1 VSISKAVEAV
11 VVCVCAL
18 SFALMS
24 LAICMLLITGNGLV
38 HHDAMSF
45 WTAGQLFAHGKN
57 PYDAAE
63 TLRIQR
69 EAGLGSTYD
78 PLILRNPPFALP
90 LVVPLGYLSQ
100 RWATLVWSALLLAAF
115 ALSVRLLWD
124 VFGRPKGLLRWVPY
138 GFAPALICILVGQ
151 SAILPLLGLAL
162 FFRYHRTHPFAAGAA
177 LWLCMLKPHLLLPF
191 AAVLLLWTIRERR
204 FRMLAGSAVALS
216 ASIGIAWALDP
227 HAWSQYATMAG
238 GSRVEQEYIPCI
250 SVALRLWLR
259 PEALWLQWLPCVIGS
274 AFAVV
279 YYWRR
284 RASWNWNSGGGLL
297 LLVSVLVAPYAW
309 VSDTALA
316 LPALMYAAT
325 KYPSRVMLLILA
337 VLMALMEGE
346 ALRGTPWHSPLY
358 LWPAPAWLVWYLWN
372 NALGSAAEGPRGTQ
386 EPATMLPLA

>member
-1 VSISKAVEAV
+1 MKILKIVEAV
-11 VVCVCAL
+11 IVCACAL

-63 TLRIQR
+63 TLRIQQA
-69 EAGLGSTYD
+69 AGLDTSYA

-90 LVVPLGYLSQ
+90 LVLPLGYMSQ
-100 RWATLVWSALLLAAF
+100 RWATLAWSALLLIAF
-115 ALSVRLLWD
+115 VLSVRLLWD
-124 VFGRPKGLLRWVPY
+124 IFGRPKGLLRWLPY

-151 SAILPLLGLAL
+151 SAILPLLGVAL
-162 FFRYHRTHPFAAGAA
+162 LFRFQRTHAFAAGAA

-204 FRMLAGSAVALS
+204 FRILAGSAVAFA
-216 ASIGIAWALDP
+216 ASIGIAWVLDP
-227 HAWSQYATMAG
+227 HAWSQYAAMVG

-259 PEALWLQWLPCVIGS
+259 PAALWLQWLPCAIGS

-284 RASWNWNSGGGLL
+284 RASWDWRSGGSLL

-316 LPALMYAAT
+316 LPAMMYAAT
-325 KYPSRVMLLILA
+325 KYPSRVMLMVLA
-337 VLMALMEGE
+337 ALMVLLEGE

-358 LWPAPAWLVWYLWN
+358 LWPAPAWLLWYLCN
-372 NALGSAAEGPRGTQ
+372 HALAAAEGRATQ
-386 EPATMLPLA
+386 EPVGIPVL

>member
-1 VSISKAVEAV
+1 VSISKTAEAV
-11 VVCVCAL
+11 IVCACAL
-18 SFALMS
+18 GFALMA
-24 LAICMLLITGNGLV
+24 LAICMLLMTGNGLV

-63 TLRIQR
+63 TLGVQR
-69 EAGLGSTYD
+69 AAGLDSSYA

-90 LVVPLGYLSQ
+90 LVLPLGYLSQ
-100 RWATLVWSALLLAAF
+100 RWATLAWSALLLAAF
-115 ALSVRLLWD
+115 VLSVRLLWEI
-124 VFGRPKGLLRWVPY
+124 FGHPKGLLRWLPY

-191 AAVLLLWTIRERR
+191 AAVLLLWTIREGR
-204 FRMLAGSAVALS
+204 FRMLAGAAVALA
-216 ASIGIAWALDP
+216 ASTAVAWALDP
-227 HAWSQYATMAG
+227 HAWSQYATMAA
-238 GSRVEQEYIPCI
+238 GSKVEQEYIPCI

-259 PEALWLQWLPCVIGS
+259 PAALWLQWLPCAAGS
-274 AFAVV
+274 VFAVV

-284 RASWNWNSGGGLL
+284 RAFWDWGSGGGLL
-297 LLVSVLVAPYAW
+297 LLISVLVAPYAW

-316 LPALMYAAT
+316 LPALMYAAS
-325 KYPSRVMLLILA
+325 KYPSRVMLMILG
-337 VLMALMEGE
+337 VLMVSLEGE

-358 LWPAPAWLVWYLWN
+358 LWPAPAWLLWYLCN
-372 NALGSAAEGPRGTQ
+372 HALASAAERRCATQ
-386 EPATMLPLA
+386 EPATMPLA